1 MIVVVFVILLS
12 LGAVYYSKFIRKHNL
27 KIYIGVT
34 ILSILIFLQRDKMP
48 ISEPFVQG
56 YLGLAFLYIV
66 MITGILKN
74 KSKLKISFMSI
85 RREYSIIGF
94 IFLTPHAL
102 KYLIEYFNGEVRFEW
117 FGVIPF
123 AIMVPLFI
131 TSFMVIRKKFT
142 FRTWKRIQRY
152 SYIAYILIFIHLL
165 LVAEMPSLLVY
176 LVLFTPYIIMKPIIE
191 YKKIVSK
198 NSIQKPVRSAS

>member
-1 MIVVVFVILLS
+1 MIVIVFVILLS
-12 LGAVYYSKFIRKHNL
+12 LVAVYHNKFIRKHNL
-27 KIYIGVT
+27 KIYIGAT
-34 ILSILIFLQRDKMP
+34 LLSILIFLVRDKMP
-48 ISEPFVQG
+48 LSEPFVQG

-74 KSKLKISFMSI
+74 KSKLKTSFMSI

-102 KYLIEYFNGEVRFEW
+102 KYLFEYLHGEVRFEW

-123 AIMVPLFI
+123 AIMIPLFI

-142 FRTWKRIQRY
+142 YATWKRIQRY
-152 SYIAYILIFIHLL
+152 AYIAYILTFIHLL
-165 LVAEMPSLLVY
+165 LVSEMPSLLVY
-176 LVLFTPYIIMKPIIE
+176 LVLFAPYIIMKPIIE
-191 YKKIVSK
+191 YKKIVLK
-198 NSIQKPVRSAS
+198 NSKQKPVRSAS